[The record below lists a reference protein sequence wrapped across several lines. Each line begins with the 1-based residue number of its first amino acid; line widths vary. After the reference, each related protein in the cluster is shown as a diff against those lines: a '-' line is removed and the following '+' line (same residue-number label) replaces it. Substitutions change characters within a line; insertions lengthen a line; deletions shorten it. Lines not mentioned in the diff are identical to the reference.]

1 MSVVNGSV
9 DHRVLPALSPSNSR
23 SGRIKAYLHLCN
35 DTPLQAG
42 LPSLFRYWVAT
53 SFGVTEDLIFQ
64 PVGGIRRSNAINSS
78 CNDCEVIRRDVCI
91 IGGGAA
97 GTYAAINLLQEG
109 YSVVVIEKTGRL
121 GGHTITYIEPT
132 TDTPLD
138 FGVTLFEDSP
148 ETIDFF
154 SHLDVPFAKVSND
167 GGQMERVDFETG
179 EIVDPYP
186 GNVSEALERYGD
198 ILRQYPYLLEGWNL
212 PEDVPEDLLMPFG
225 EFVQKYDLGA
235 AVELISIYSQG
246 VRNWLNYPTVYLMKF
261 VSLDMLRALETGF
274 LSTARHDNSELFE
287 AALAKLGDDALLDSV
302 VVQSCREDDDLHR
315 LGVESSGG
323 KSWII
328 EANTT
333 ILAAPP
339 TGQVLDGLDLDD
351 FESSLFSQFI
361 YGHYYAGLVRVDGCP
376 EGVQIVNRGSDRP
389 YSLPLL
395 PCILMMYPTAVPGVM
410 AVGYGSEEPMTEE
423 QVKAAIVE
431 DILGLRRAGYDV
443 DDPEFLAFADHSPFE
458 MSVGRKAIED
468 GFYQELKKL
477 QGHRNTYYVGATFE
491 YPGSLAIWRAV
502 DRLLPSIMESIDRP
516 QKSNL

>member
-1 MSVVNGSV
+1 MIRIGSIV
-9 DHRVLPALSPSNSR
+9 HFTIMLCPFAKSP
-23 SGRIKAYLHLCN
+23 IL
-35 DTPLQAG
+35 
-42 LPSLFRYWVAT
+42 LFVFAT
-53 SFGVTEDLIFQ
+53 CFQ
-64 PVGGIRRSNAINSS
+64 IGQSSTINSS
-78 CNDCEVIRRDVCI
+78 SCSECEVIRRDVCI

-109 YSVVVIEKTGRL
+109 YSVVVVEKTGRL
-121 GGHTITYIEPT
+121 GGHTVTYIEPS

-154 SHLDVPFAKVSND
+154 SHLAVPFVKASS
-167 GGQMERVDFETG
+167 GGGYMERIDFETG
-179 EIVDPYP
+179 EVVEPYP

-198 ILRQYPYLLEGWNL
+198 ILRQYPYLLEGWDL
-212 PEDVPEDLLMPFG
+212 PEDIPEDLLMPFG
-225 EFVQKYDLGA
+225 EFVEQYDLGA

-261 VSLDMLRALETGF
+261 VSLDMLRALKSGF
-274 LSTARHDNSELFE
+274 LSTARHHNSELYE
-287 AALAKLGDDALLDSV
+287 AALEELGDDALLHSV
-302 VVQSCREDDDLHR
+302 VMNACREDDELHR
-315 LGVESSGG
+315 LTVESTDGTH
-323 KSWII
+323 WMI

-339 TGQVLDGLDLDD
+339 TGHVLDGLDLDE

-423 QVKAAIVE
+423 QVKGAIVE

-443 DDPEFLAFADHSPFE
+443 GDPEFLAFADHSPFE

-468 GFYQELKKL
+468 GFYHDLKKL

-491 YPGSLAIWRAV
+491 YPGSSAIWRAV
-502 DRLLPSIMESIDRP
+502 DRLLPSVVESIGRP
-516 QKSNL
+516 QKPEM